1 MTERRKQAQGSNE
14 MVSNSVEIVH
24 MEWNIQVSSLDN
36 WVIYFMQSLLI
47 AARSELIS
55 YGSLHFST
63 DRTTIPTPVQRTR
76 RKPRMNREREGEKEE
91 AEKITHQ
98 P

>member
-47 AARSELIS
+47 AARSKLIF
-55 YGSLHFST
+55 YDSLHFST
-63 DRTTIPTPVQRTR
+63 TAPIATPARRTR
-76 RKPRMNREREGEKEE
+76 RKRSTNRKRE
-91 AEKITHQ
+91 
-98 P
+98 